1 MYVHAGED
9 VMIRSNEIIA
19 ILEKETVEYSL
30 EIQNFLKHK
39 EDLIMNLSNGDFKSL
54 IITEPHI
61 YFSPIAS
68 STLKKRLLNVTDHDE
83 FMI

>member
-9 VMIRSNEIIA
+9 MMIRSDDIIA

-30 EIQNFLKHK
+30 EIQKFLQHK
-39 EDLIMNLSNGDFKSL
+39 EEFIINLSNGDFKSL

-68 STLKKRLLNVTDHDE
+68 STLKKRLLDMKDHE
-83 FMI
+83 LLI